1 MESLFISG
9 GDLPLPVQG
18 YAYLQNRQVGASR
31 QERDEQAHKQK
42 MPLRYFLLN
51 FPLKSALTYKILY
64 LIMGV

>member
-1 MESLFISG
+1 ML
-9 GDLPLPVQG
+9 VQG

-42 MPLRYFLLN
+42 MPLKYFWLE
-51 FPLKSALTYKILY
+51 FSFKSTLTYKILY

>member
-18 YAYLQNRQVGASR
+18 YAYLQSG

-42 MPLRYFLLN
+42 MPLRYFLLD
-51 FPLKSALTYKILY
+51 FSLKSALTYKILY